1 MIMMFIDKSVLK
13 CYIETKPLCINEH
26 DEFNKIKMKNS
37 NYSMRW
43 FLKKGMILDKNVIHI
58 IHGFRKSREPNI
70 KHV

>member
-1 MIMMFIDKSVLK
+1 MFINKSVLK

-43 FLKKGMILDKNVIHI
+43 FFFKKEWYL
-58 IHGFRKSREPNI
+58 I
-70 KHV
+70 KMLYTSFMALEKVERQI